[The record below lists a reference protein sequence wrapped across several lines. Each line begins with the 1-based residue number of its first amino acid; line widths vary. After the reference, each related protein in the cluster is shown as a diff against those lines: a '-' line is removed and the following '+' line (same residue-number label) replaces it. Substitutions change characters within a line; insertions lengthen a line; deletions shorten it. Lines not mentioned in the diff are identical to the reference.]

1 MPADP
6 IAIKTPA
13 RLRGLIVLLCA
24 ALLLGGCGIKGDLY
38 LPRPAAQQQQ

>member
-6 IAIKTPA
+6 VAVSNPA
-13 RLRGLIVLLCA
+13 RLRGLIALLCA

-38 LPRPAAQQQQ
+38 LPRPPADQRQ